1 MAQVLML
8 EGDTAL
14 SILLGHYLRSVGHSV
29 TIASNLLESRV
40 WLDLAWF
47 DVVVVDVDDEVKEGL
62 DFCRSVRT
70 ASQNSK
76 TRLLVVGGSPGMENV
91 AAAVGADAFLSKPLS
106 LRQIRDC
113 VSGLMGTPV
122 TLNTG
127 PLVMPAVLYA
137 S

>member
-14 SILLGHYLRSVGHSV
+14 SMLLGHYLRSVGHSV

-47 DVVVVDVDDEVKEGL
+47 DVIVVDVGDDVSNGL

-70 ASQNSK
+70 TSQNSR
-76 TRLLVVGGSPGMENV
+76 TRLLVVSGAPGIESI
-91 AAAVGADAFLSKPLS
+91 AAAVGADAFLPKPLT

-122 TLNTG
+122 PLNSG
-127 PLVMPAVLYA
+127 PLVIPPGLYVT
-137 S
+137 

>member
-1 MAQVLML
+1 
-8 EGDTAL
+8 
-14 SILLGHYLRSVGHSV
+14 

-47 DVVVVDVDDEVKEGL
+47 DVVVVDVAEDVKEGL

-70 ASQNSK
+70 TSQNSR

-91 AAAVGADAFLSKPLS
+91 AAAVGADAFLSKPLA

-113 VSGLMGTPV
+113 VSGLMGTLVP
-122 TLNTG
+122 LNTG

>member
-47 DVVVVDVDDEVKEGL
+47 DVVVVDGDDASEGL
-62 DFCRSVRT
+62 DFCRTVRA
-70 ASQNSK
+70 ASQNSR
-76 TRLLVVGGSPGMENV
+76 TRLLVVSGAPGMENI
-91 AAAVGADAFLSKPLS
+91 AASVGADAFLPKPLG

-122 TLNTG
+122 PLSSG
-127 PLVMPAVLYA
+127 PVVMPNVLYA